1 MQLLKEMSN
10 TFYGRSSGY
19 DQLNPAEKFKIFE
32 GITLINMIYN
42 QSTSKKTNTDVQDV

>member
-19 DQLNPAEKFKIFE
+19 EQLNPIEKFKIF
-32 GITLINMIYN
+32 TLINMIYN
-42 QSTSKKTNTDVQDV
+42 QSTSKKISNDVQDV